1 MTEIRLFCFVFV
13 FYVKGVLLRY
23 FDCHDCEKPVGGRP
37 YLPLVEELDR
47 EVIII
52 FFSTQWR
59 GIIMAA
65 QVVHTQPVPG
75 ATYYPQAVPN
85 VIYVSY

>member
-1 MTEIRLFCFVFV
+1 
-13 FYVKGVLLRY
+13 
-23 FDCHDCEKPVGGRP
+23 
-37 YLPLVEELDR
+37 
-47 EVIII
+47 
-52 FFSTQWR
+52 
-59 GIIMAA
+59 MAA